1 MSSLSQ
7 GGIDLV
13 HEVLDAIEQREARLL
28 VWGLVDGRLSADELR
43 LLIEPLLERAIER
56 GVTDFLDAAAVVSAL
71 EERAL
76 LFASDDLPYPGF
88 RSRMAETVRLL
99 FRLRQLF
106 PRRHDGPDRWIQAP
120 TLVSDFRFLWRR
132 RSYPRRDLDVSA
144 ALAAV
149 DDAWDDRAA
158 QGALQSLLHGRGAE
172 FRLAAFQV
180 RAATRIAASLSSR
193 RQSGTLVSA
202 GTGSGK
208 TLSFYLPA
216 IARIASHVL
225 RDPAPWVKALAL
237 YPRNELLRDQ
247 FAEIYAESRRLDNL
261 LATSGRRPIRIGCLF
276 GGTPENA
283 GRLDNRDLP
292 DGWRRTEHGVICG
305 YMRCPQPD
313 CSGDLVWRD
322 EDRKQ
327 RPVRER
333 LFCHTCGTAVEGDTV
348 ALTRDAMR
356 RSPPDIVF
364 STTEMLN
371 QRMADD
377 GLRHLF
383 GLAPQATRPV
393 EMMLLDE
400 VHYYTGTSGAQVA
413 FLLRR
418 WQHLLRTPVTFVGLS
433 ATVREGAA
441 FFARL
446 TGVAEQRVAEVA
458 PLPAELV
465 EEGAEHLIALRGD
478 PVSRTSLLS
487 TTIQAAMLIARS
499 LDHERNGISA
509 GLYGLRTFAF
519 TDNLDVINRL
529 YFSLL
534 DAEGRNNRGDPDL
547 VRHPQGPLALLRRP
561 IESRGRDRYGQNW
574 RMPLAVGHRLDERKR
589 VGRTSSQDPGVA
601 SNADVIVATA
611 SLEVG
616 FNDPTVGAVIQHKAP
631 RSPAQFLQ
639 RKGRAGRR
647 RGMRP
652 WMAIILSDYGRDRLA
667 YQAYERLFDP
677 VLRPQSL
684 PISSRHIRRIQA
696 VYALI
701 DYLGMNGPDGRSRGH
716 TWGDLAGQSLL
727 KRDWDERRRFLIRR
741 LVSMLERE
749 ADCEALEKHLAQA
762 LQLTPQDVAPL
773 LWEHPRPLLT
783 AVIPTALR
791 RLSTNWR
798 RGDTEQQD
806 YRVRNAPLPEF
817 APGQLFGDLNTPEVE
832 ILIPAVPP
840 QTEPT
845 RPAMSIAHAMREFT
859 PGRVSRRYATG
870 HGWVRHWIGP
880 QTVPVAGNAMVDI
893 ESFYD
898 AMEIGHWLARRGDEI
913 VAVPVYRPYEMRPV
927 APHRTVRDTSNAEPV
942 WLTQILARTRGLM
955 QEPPQGTPWGSMIEG
970 MEAFLHGEQSPVE
983 FRRFMQASRAD
994 IQMEGQL
1001 GARVRFEFSCRGE
1014 EVALGFAVTCDA
1026 LRFKLRIPA
1035 ELHRRASANSAPMW
1049 RALRTARFFDLA
1061 QSGEALGIVDN
1072 PFARRWLAEIYI
1084 TAVAF
1089 DAITRAVSLEDADA
1103 AVAAGTSALPITDV
1117 LRAIFQSAPDDDIVA
1132 HNLGMQ
1138 ATDRLRQDLE
1148 GYIRRPDVMAALH
1161 AHGRMLW
1168 QEPDESWE
1176 TWLRQRF
1183 KSTFGAAALEAIR
1196 NLCPDIGEDG
1206 LTVDIDPGPR
1216 SEEDAL
1222 PEHEVDEEVWVAET
1236 SPGGIGLIETFLAAY
1251 AEDPRRFYL
1260 LMAAALR
1267 ATEHELVD
1275 HQLGRLL
1282 GCLPDGS
1289 MPDLADAVSVYR
1301 AGESNE
1307 SVTRAMA
1314 RLRGVLRRHGFALFH
1329 GFVSALANRV
1339 LRPGTSDTSDAF
1351 LLNALRVWDDAESR
1365 LQIEIEPTAI
1375 AYSLG
1380 RDDAIDQVMMAVG
1393 LDPPAEN
1400 LSAWRH
1406 NAIYSLLWPRGARV
1420 RRGALGLYNPYARL
1434 PDPERLLLADY
1445 LHEGTARVVLT
1456 EEAWREQVLGRLAEY
1471 GTVTL
1476 ICPAERA
1483 ALLGEALNF
1492 LATNPVVSDYLSIF
1506 ARLGTLRRVRDTYE
1520 AEVELAEFGQ

>member
-1 MSSLSQ
+1 MTDLSQ
-7 GGIDLV
+7 GGTDLV

-28 VWGLVDGRLSADELR
+28 VWGLVDGRMSADEVR

-56 GVTDFLDAAAVVSAL
+56 GVTDFLDAAAVVAAL

-76 LFASDDLPYPGF
+76 LVPSDDLPYAGH

-132 RSYPRRDLDVSA
+132 RSYPRRDRDVAA
-144 ALAAV
+144 ALATIEG
-149 DDAWDDRAA
+149 AWNDRQA
-158 QGALQSLLHGRGAE
+158 QSALQALLEGREG

-180 RAATRIAASLSSR
+180 RAAERIAGSLAAR

-208 TLSFYLPA
+208 TLAFYLPA
-216 IARIASHVL
+216 IARIASHIV
-225 RDPAPWVKALAL
+225 RDPSAWVKALAL

-247 FAEIYAESRRLDNL
+247 FAEIYAESRRLDGFL
-261 LATSGRRPIRIGCLF
+261 RSSGRRPIRIGCLF
-276 GGTPENA
+276 GGTPANA
-283 GRLDNRDLP
+283 GRLDGRDLP
-292 DGWRRTEHGVICG
+292 DGWRRTDDGVVCG

-327 RPVRER
+327 RPPRER
-333 LFCHTCGTAVEGDTV
+333 LVCRTCGAPVEGNTV
-348 ALTRDAMR
+348 ALTRDSMR

-383 GLAPQATRPV
+383 GLPPQAARPV

-400 VHYYTGTSGAQVA
+400 VHYYTGTAGAQVA
-413 FLLRR
+413 YLLRR
-418 WQHLLRTPVTFVGLS
+418 WQHLLRTSVTFVGLS
-433 ATVREGAA
+433 ATVRDGAA
-441 FFARL
+441 FFSRL
-446 TGVAEQRVAEVA
+446 IGVPEQRVAEIA
-458 PLPAELV
+458 PLSGEMI

-487 TTIQAAMLIARS
+487 TTIQTAMLIARS
-499 LDHERNGISA
+499 LDHEASRVSE

-547 VRHPQGPLALLRRP
+547 VRHPQGPLALLRRA

-574 RMPLAVGHRLDERKR
+574 RMPVAIGHRLDERKR

-631 RSPAQFLQ
+631 RSSAQFLQ
-639 RKGRAGRR
+639 RKGRSGRV

-652 WMAIILSDYGRDRLA
+652 WTAIILSDYGRDRLA

-677 VLRPQSL
+677 VLPPQSL
-684 PISSRHIRRIQA
+684 PVSSRHIRRIQA
-696 VYALI
+696 VYGLI
-701 DYLGMNGPDGRSRGH
+701 DYLGLNGPDGRSRGH
-716 TWGDLAGQSLL
+716 TWGDLAGQHLRR
-727 KRDWDERRRFLIRR
+727 KDWDQRRTFLIQR

-749 ADCEALEKHLAQA
+749 ADSEALASHLVQA
-762 LQLTPQDVAPL
+762 LQLSPEDIAPL

-798 RGDTEQQD
+798 RGDEDGQD
-806 YRVRNAPLPEF
+806 YRVRNSPLPEF
-817 APGQLFGDLNTPEVE
+817 APGQLFGDLNTPEVQ
-832 ILIPAVPP
+832 IVIPPVPP
-840 QTEPT
+840 NGEPT
-845 RPAMSIAHAMREFT
+845 RPAMSIAPAMREFT

-880 QTVPVAGNAMVDI
+880 QTVPVAGDAVINL
-893 ESFYD
+893 ETSYD
-898 AMEIGHWLARRGDEI
+898 VLQIGTWQQRRGEDI
-913 VAVPVYRPYEMRPV
+913 VTMPVFRPHEMRPV
-927 APHRTVRDTSNAEPV
+927 APHRTVRDTSNAEPI
-942 WLTQILARTRGLM
+942 WSTQILARTRGLP
-955 QEPPQGTPWGSMIEG
+955 QEPPRGTPWGDVIDV
-970 MEAFLHGEQSPVE
+970 MEAFLHGEQNAVE
-983 FRRFMQASRAD
+983 YRRFMHASRAD
-994 IQMEGQL
+994 IQMDGQV
-1001 GARVRFEFSCRGE
+1001 GARVRFGFTHLGE
-1014 EVALGFAVTCDA
+1014 EAALGFSVTCDA
-1026 LRFKLRIPA
+1026 LRFRLRLPTGLYTR
-1035 ELHRRASANSAPMW
+1035 ESATSAPMW
-1049 RALRTARFFDLA
+1049 RAIRTARFFDLA
-1061 QSGEALGIVDN
+1061 QSGETLGLVDN
-1072 PFARRWLAEIYI
+1072 PFARRWLAEIYL
-1084 TAVAF
+1084 TAIAF
-1089 DAITRAVSLEDADA
+1089 DAITRNVSLEEADA
-1103 AVAAGTSALPITDV
+1103 AVAAGTSSLPITDV
-1117 LRAIFQSAPDDDIVA
+1117 LRAIFQSAPDDDLVA
-1132 HNLGMQ
+1132 QNLGTQ
-1138 ATDRLRQDLE
+1138 ATDRLRQELE
-1148 GYIRRPDVMAALH
+1148 GLIRRGDVRAALRT
-1161 AHGRMLW
+1161 HGRMLW
-1168 QEPDESWE
+1168 QAPDETWE
-1176 TWLRQRF
+1176 AWLRQRF

-1216 SEEDAL
+1216 SDEDVL
-1222 PEHEVDEEVWVAET
+1222 PEDEADEEVWIAET
-1236 SPGGIGLIETFLAAY
+1236 SPGGIGLIETLLSAY

-1260 LMAAALR
+1260 LMASVLR

-1275 HQLGRLL
+1275 YQLGRLL
-1282 GCLPDGS
+1282 RCLSDGS
-1289 MPDLADAVSVYR
+1289 MPDLSDAVSVYR
-1301 AGESNE
+1301 MGQSNE
-1307 SVTRAMA
+1307 SAARAMA
-1314 RLRGVLRRHGFALFH
+1314 RLRGALRRDGFALFH
-1329 GFVSALANRV
+1329 GYISALANRV
-1339 LRPGTSDTSDAF
+1339 LRPGTSDASDAF
-1351 LLNALRVWDDAESR
+1351 LLNALGVWDDAEAR
-1365 LQIEIEPTAI
+1365 LGIEVDPMAI
-1375 AYSLG
+1375 AYALS
-1380 RDDAIDQVMMAVG
+1380 RNDAIDNVMAAVG
-1393 LDPPAEN
+1393 LEPPADN

-1434 PDPERLLLADY
+1434 PDPERLLLAEY
-1445 LHEGTARVVLT
+1445 LSEGTARVFLL
-1456 EEAWREQVLGRLAEY
+1456 EDRWREDALGRLAEY

-1483 ALLGEALNF
+1483 DLLAGALNF
-1492 LATNPVVSDYLSIF
+1492 LATNPVISDYLSVF
-1506 ARLGTLRRVRDTYE
+1506 ARLGTLRRVRDAYE
-1520 AEVELAEFGQ
+1520 ADVELAEFGQ